1 MPEDGDNQRQLQ
13 SRLGDA
19 NIKEAQL
26 ISEKRILERR
36 VAELRLVMFCLS
48 PFVINCCMCNGHC
61 QHY

>member
-1 MPEDGDNQRQLQ
+1 MDGFSLVGYQ
-13 SRLGDA
+13 
-19 NIKEAQL
+19 EAQL

-48 PFVINCCMCNGHC
+48 PFVINFCMCNGHC